1 MFAGSGV
8 PSRGLN
14 GCKYRRNTAGDPAEL
29 LATARIGS
37 CWLAWCH
44 HRVGASSD
52 NVMVTDDLAPPPYR
66 GQIQRVEG
74 RSTKG
79 GKRNG
84 LPKIHELE
92 LEHVEGQRIAAR
104 GHQPPSGEGARSA
117 TGVCV
122 IEPGQFPYCP
132 ICLREEVAAD
142 TMEHVPPKAFGGT
155 VMANTCADCNNRLG
169 SRTEAALQDWYD
181 DAIQA
186 HFTSDASPEPFGH
199 DRILMLKTE
208 SGEVVMLMDN
218 SSPGGPS
225 PLDRLRDPNVQIHY
239 KVPRP
244 AEFKTGL
251 LKSAYLAA
259 CLHFGGVVHTP
270 SLMSARDELLRARD
284 AKSRRAVRLGPIAEA
299 LKAHRTGVA
308 ASGQSLALLRS
319 DHEGESTYLISLA
332 GTILI
337 EWPFPDLDPMLS
349 PRMRAA

>member
-1 MFAGSGV
+1 MCIRDS
-8 PSRGLN
+8 
-14 GCKYRRNTAGDPAEL
+14 
-29 LATARIGS
+29 
-37 CWLAWCH
+37 
-44 HRVGASSD
+44 
-52 NVMVTDDLAPPPYR
+52 
-66 GQIQRVEG
+66 
-74 RSTKG
+74 
-79 GKRNG
+79 
-84 LPKIHELE
+84 
-92 LEHVEGQRIAAR
+92 
-104 GHQPPSGEGARSA
+104 
-117 TGVCV
+117 
-122 IEPGQFPYCP
+122 
-132 ICLREEVAAD
+132 
-142 TMEHVPPKAFGGT
+142 
-155 VMANTCADCNNRLG
+155 NNRLG